1 MGSLTVFVFMVYYD
15 GGGFGDGYNG
25 VDVGEVFDP
34 IILVH

>member
-1 MGSLTVFVFMVYYD
+1 MVIFMVYYD
-15 GGGFGDGYNG
+15 GGGCFGDGYNG